1 MQGERNQAHCSPA
14 VIGPLAAPVFLVIER
29 IERGRDRENERSG
42 TSRDIITR
50 SSSSTAAADA
60 PECSSAGPITE
71 KKNNKMLCIII
82 DRE

>member
-50 SSSSTAAADA
+50 SSSSTAADA
-60 PECSSAGPITE
+60 PECSSSGPIT
-71 KKNNKMLCIII
+71 KKKKIII
-82 DRE
+82 KCCV